1 MSLNQVHVKRK
12 KAEWCD
18 KNTEI
23 MLKVC
28 IEEVNAGN
36 KPHNH
41 FTKLGWANIVE
52 KFNKATNLR
61 YEYKQFRN
69 RNGNY
74 GLSLLGRTQVLAEM
88 GRRKP
93 LQLVMNGGKRKFR
106 LSEFLCLRVC
116 DASHFHG
123 WPWHAVGDIALA
135 ISWVFFLVQTQVDV
149 PFTCTTKDV
158 PSNVLRQ
165 RSQAVKPLKLCEWGY
180 KRILR
185 REWEESKEFLDC
197 VVLNS
202 LTREQGDTKEFRR
215 LVLCF
220 IGKGRRETQKEFRR
234 LEDPEVAK
242 FREQGLKFLPEM
254 EFLFKGTIATGFAAY
269 APSED
274 SRQYEG
280 FNTRTEETND
290 NIDDNTDMEVNEP
303 EIDTTTQ
310 NTSSAKEN
318 GQRKRG

>member
-1 MSLNQVHVKRK
+1 MSLNQVPVKRK

-28 IEEVNAGN
+28 IEEVNVGN

-41 FTKLGWANIVE
+41 FTKLGWANIAE

-69 RNGNY
+69 RWD
-74 GLSLLGRTQVLAEM
+74 SLKKEW
-88 GRRKP
+88 
-93 LQLVMNGGKRKFR
+93 QLW
-106 LSEFLCLRVC
+106 
-116 DASHFHG
+116 A
-123 WPWHAVGDIALA
+123 
-135 ISWVFFLVQTQVDV
+135 
-149 PFTCTTKDV
+149 
-158 PSNVLRQ
+158 
-165 RSQAVKPLKLCEWGY
+165 KL
-180 KRILR
+180 
-185 REWEESKEFLDC
+185 
-197 VVLNS
+197 
-202 LTREQGDTKEFRR
+202 
-215 LVLCF
+215 
-220 IGKGRRETQKEFRR
+220 IGKDTGLGWDGEKKTIAASDEWWEAKIQ
-234 LEDPEVAK
+234 EDPEVAK

-318 GQRKRG
+318 GQRKRGREGDKRIGVAAKLSSQLDRIIQTFESSVSAQDPTSITTCVAKLKDLPGLERGSELFYKATKLMKKRANRITFVALEEPELQLGWIKSET